1 MKKKNIQNK
10 KGSKIMSDKRIVN
23 IQLTKTKS
31 VVAVEIGKNEYVD
44 ADGVTYKNIDT
55 DFISDVDDVVDII
68 DAGKSFCSDDGL
80 VYTAD
85 FKYLVFCPL
94 GRRGTVKIHEGTERV
109 YEYAC
114 YECNFNHLIIPSSV
128 KRIEKYAFNRNRLLE
143 YVDGGEELESIGDM
157 SFMNCTSLKKFSFGP
172 NLKRIGEY
180 VFMNTQLTKILLPEG
195 LKYVGSQAFD
205 TANLKDNGEIS
216 HITPDKMYDI
226 HLPVSLKEIG
236 RAAFCN
242 AANIY
247 TKEANL
253 STVRAGIRS
262 SGASLGHGCDFW
274 KLHIDGLQPIVM
286 PKEIDSINVI
296 ARRVRLYTKGETTS
310 PPETYSE
317 SRLATKYATALEHRK
332 LYPGKDVDE
341 FLSENIEKV
350 FVLTIAEK
358 DGEKLMA
365 EMSETKQFSKRIQ
378 DILDG
383 LELRAGKRKVRTK
396 EDLKKCFRTDCVNIY
411 SAEENGKPRLYRR
424 TDLTTWAAEAF
435 SRGENYF
442 CAEPVDPKKP
452 YGKLK
457 LAKPRYVYTCSRAL
471 TEEEFKAVFGEEKK

>member
-1 MKKKNIQNK
+1 MQTNIEFSDNVLTAETFEDLGNAIHDLEIGRLECSEPIRKVIIKNINRNLEKYEVQDYLF
-10 KGSKIMSDKRIVN
+10 SS
-23 IQLTKTKS
+23 QLK
-31 VVAVEIGKNEYVD
+31 ELE
-44 ADGVTYKNIDT
+44 
-55 DFISDVDDVVDII
+55 VVDII

-85 FKYLVFCPL
+85 FKYLVFCPI

-143 YVDGGEELESIGDM
+143 YVDGGEGLESIGDM

-205 TANLKDNGEIS
+205 TANLKDDGEIS

-253 STVRAGIRS
+253 NTVRAGIRS

-286 PKEIDSINVI
+286 PKVIDSINVI

-365 EMSETKQFSKRIQ
+365 EYIKSGMFTDEALQNLIEHIEKSNDFSDNASKYTTLKAYALQAMKHSQ
-378 DILDG
+378 DIF
-383 LELRAGKRKVRTK
+383 E
-396 EDLKKCFRTDCVNIY
+396 I
-411 SAEENGKPRLYRR
+411 
-424 TDLTTWAAEAF
+424 
-435 SRGENYF
+435 
-442 CAEPVDPKKP
+442 
-452 YGKLK
+452 
-457 LAKPRYVYTCSRAL
+457 
-471 TEEEFKAVFGEEKK
+471 

>member
-1 MKKKNIQNK
+1 MQTNIEFSDNVLTAETFEDLGNAIHDLEIGRLECSEPIRKVIIKNINRNLEKYEVQDYLF
-10 KGSKIMSDKRIVN
+10 SS
-23 IQLTKTKS
+23 QLK
-31 VVAVEIGKNEYVD
+31 ELE
-44 ADGVTYKNIDT
+44 
-55 DFISDVDDVVDII
+55 VVDII

-85 FKYLVFCPL
+85 FKYLVFCPI

-143 YVDGGEELESIGDM
+143 YVDGGEGLESIGDM

-205 TANLKDNGEIS
+205 TANLKDDGEIS

-253 STVRAGIRS
+253 NTVRAGIRS

-365 EMSETKQFSKRIQ
+365 EYIKSGMFTDEALQNLIEHIEKSNDFSDNASKYTTLKAYALQAMKHSQ
-378 DILDG
+378 DIF
-383 LELRAGKRKVRTK
+383 E
-396 EDLKKCFRTDCVNIY
+396 I
-411 SAEENGKPRLYRR
+411 
-424 TDLTTWAAEAF
+424 
-435 SRGENYF
+435 
-442 CAEPVDPKKP
+442 
-452 YGKLK
+452 
-457 LAKPRYVYTCSRAL
+457 
-471 TEEEFKAVFGEEKK
+471 

>member
-1 MKKKNIQNK
+1 MRTSIEFSDNILTVETFEDLGNAIDDLDVGRLEFSEPIRKVIIKNINRNLEKYEVQDYLF
-10 KGSKIMSDKRIVN
+10 SS
-23 IQLTKTKS
+23 QLKELE
-31 VVAVEIGKNEYVD
+31 A
-44 ADGVTYKNIDT
+44 
-55 DFISDVDDVVDII
+55 VDII
-68 DAGKSFCSDDGL
+68 DSGKGLCSDDGL

-85 FKYLVFCPL
+85 FKYLVFCPI

-143 YVDGGEELESIGDM
+143 YVDGGEGLESIGDM

-195 LKYVGSQAFD
+195 LKYVGSRAFD
-205 TANLKDNGEIS
+205 TANLKDDGEIS

-253 STVRAGIRS
+253 NAVRAGIRS

-286 PKEIDSINVI
+286 PKEVDSINVI

-317 SRLATKYATALEHRK
+317 SRLVTKYATALEHRK

-341 FLSENIEKV
+341 FLSENIKKV
-350 FVLTIAEK
+350 FAFTLAEK
-358 DGEKLMA
+358 DGERLMA
-365 EMSETKQFSKRIQ
+365 EYIKSGMFTDEALQSLIEHIEKSNDFSDNASKYTALKAYALQAMKHSQ
-378 DILDG
+378 DIF
-383 LELRAGKRKVRTK
+383 E
-396 EDLKKCFRTDCVNIY
+396 I
-411 SAEENGKPRLYRR
+411 
-424 TDLTTWAAEAF
+424 
-435 SRGENYF
+435 
-442 CAEPVDPKKP
+442 
-452 YGKLK
+452 
-457 LAKPRYVYTCSRAL
+457 
-471 TEEEFKAVFGEEKK
+471 

>member
-1 MKKKNIQNK
+1 MQTNIEFSDNVLTAETFEDLGNAIHDLEIGRLECSEPIRKVIIKNINRNLEKYEVQDYLF
-10 KGSKIMSDKRIVN
+10 SS
-23 IQLTKTKS
+23 QLK
-31 VVAVEIGKNEYVD
+31 ELE
-44 ADGVTYKNIDT
+44 
-55 DFISDVDDVVDII
+55 VVDII

-143 YVDGGEELESIGDM
+143 YVDGGEGLESIGDM

-205 TANLKDNGEIS
+205 TANLKDDGEIS

-253 STVRAGIRS
+253 NTVRAGIRS

-317 SRLATKYATALEHRK
+317 SRLATKYATVLEHRK

-365 EMSETKQFSKRIQ
+365 EYIKSGMFTDEALQNLIEHIEKSNDFSDNASKYTTLKAYALQAMKHSQ
-378 DILDG
+378 DIF
-383 LELRAGKRKVRTK
+383 E
-396 EDLKKCFRTDCVNIY
+396 I
-411 SAEENGKPRLYRR
+411 
-424 TDLTTWAAEAF
+424 
-435 SRGENYF
+435 
-442 CAEPVDPKKP
+442 
-452 YGKLK
+452 
-457 LAKPRYVYTCSRAL
+457 
-471 TEEEFKAVFGEEKK
+471 

>member
-1 MKKKNIQNK
+1 MQTNIEFSDNVLTAETFEDLGNAIHDLEIGRLECSEPIRKVIIKNINRNLEKYEVQDYLF
-10 KGSKIMSDKRIVN
+10 SS
-23 IQLTKTKS
+23 QLK
-31 VVAVEIGKNEYVD
+31 ELE
-44 ADGVTYKNIDT
+44 
-55 DFISDVDDVVDII
+55 VVDII

-143 YVDGGEELESIGDM
+143 YVDGGEGLESIGDM

-205 TANLKDNGEIS
+205 TANLKDDGEIS

-253 STVRAGIRS
+253 NTVRAGIRS
-262 SGASLGHGCDFW
+262 SGASLGHGCDFR

-286 PKEIDSINVI
+286 PKEVDSINVI

-341 FLSENIEKV
+341 FLSKNIKKV
-350 FVLTIAEK
+350 FAF
-358 DGEKLMA
+358 
-365 EMSETKQFSKRIQ
+365 TKRQSWMLSDLSVQ
-378 DILDG
+378 
-383 LELRAGKRKVRTK
+383 RKTP
-396 EDLKKCFRTDCVNIY
+396 
-411 SAEENGKPRLYRR
+411 NGP
-424 TDLTTWAAEAF
+424 
-435 SRGENYF
+435 
-442 CAEPVDPKKP
+442 
-452 YGKLK
+452 KLK
-457 LAKPRYVYTCSRAL
+457 SL
-471 TEEEFKAVFGEEKK
+471 TYCVICYIMYIS

>member
-1 MKKKNIQNK
+1 MQTNIEFSDNILTVETFKDLENVIHDLKIGQLELSEPIRKVIIKSLNNNLKKHEVQDYLFSSQLK
-10 KGSKIMSDKRIVN
+10 K
-23 IQLTKTKS
+23 LE
-31 VVAVEIGKNEYVD
+31 A
-44 ADGVTYKNIDT
+44 
-55 DFISDVDDVVDII
+55 VDIL
-68 DAGKSFCSDDGL
+68 DLGKGFCSDDGL

-114 YECNFNHLIIPSSV
+114 YECKINHLIIPDSV
-128 KRIEKYAFNRNRLLE
+128 KRIEQYAFHSNMFLAC
-143 YVDGGEELESIGDM
+143 VDGGKGLESIGDA
-157 SFMNCTSLKKFSFGP
+157 SFKNCISLKDFSFGP

-195 LKYVGSQAFD
+195 LKYVGSQAFN
-205 TANLKDNGEIS
+205 TANLKDDGKIS

-253 STVRAGIRS
+253 NTVRAGIRS

-274 KLHIDGLQPIVM
+274 KLHIEGLQPIVM

-296 ARRVRLYTKGETTS
+296 ARRVKLYAEGKITS

-317 SRLATKYATALEHRK
+317 SRRTTKYATALEHRK

-341 FLSENIEKV
+341 FLNKNIKEV
-350 FVLTIAEK
+350 FTFMLME
-358 DGEKLMA
+358 DNGERLMA
-365 EMSETKQFSKRIQ
+365 EYIKSGMFTDEALQNLIEHIEESNNFSDNSLRYTSLKAYALQAMKHSQ
-378 DILDG
+378 DI
-383 LELRAGKRKVRTK
+383 
-396 EDLKKCFRTDCVNIY
+396 
-411 SAEENGKPRLYRR
+411 
-424 TDLTTWAAEAF
+424 
-435 SRGENYF
+435 
-442 CAEPVDPKKP
+442 
-452 YGKLK
+452 
-457 LAKPRYVYTCSRAL
+457 
-471 TEEEFKAVFGEEKK
+471 FKI